1 MMKEI
6 NPPYELSFEKVM
18 AALLDFD
25 TPFPPQYLH
34 RFSDLVGDEFVQ
46 FKAAWPALPDWR
58 RKGLLEDLEQ
68 MFEADTLLSFEA
80 ICRLALLDAHP
91 KVRFIALRSLQDYNV
106 EDLIPQF
113 IQFLNTDSDH
123 EIRALA
129 ASALGQ
135 YIYLGELEELSKS
148 ILETIEVG
156 LLQAAING
164 KTSLIRRRAIESL
177 GFSSRQEVPGLIE
190 SAFNTQ
196 DEEWIA
202 SALLAM
208 GRTYDSR
215 WKATVLKMLDH
226 RSPKIRYEAV
236 RAAGELEI
244 SAAREPLIVM
254 LGEDDREVVLATV
267 WALSQ
272 IGGEELEQIF
282 ENILKE
288 TESDEEAE
296 LIEEALDNLLF
307 NESIGLHDS
316 FDLDD
321 DIDF

>member
-1 MMKEI
+1 
-6 NPPYELSFEKVM
+6 
-18 AALLDFD
+18 
-25 TPFPPQYLH
+25 
-34 RFSDLVGDEFVQ
+34 
-46 FKAAWPALPDWR
+46 
-58 RKGLLEDLEQ
+58 